1 MNFVTKEDLFHF
13 KEQLLEDVRKLF
25 ETFSKKEFV
34 LDQEGYK
41 TKHVRKLLAC
51 CYNTVQ
57 SLRVSGKLRWKKIGG
72 TVYYNK
78 EDVQKMVNDGFK

>member
-1 MNFVTKEDLFHF
+1 MNFVTKEDLFLF
-13 KEQLLEDVRKLF
+13 REQLLDDIRKLL
-25 ETFSKKEFV
+25 ETFSKREFV

-41 TKHVRKLLAC
+41 TKHVRKLLGC

-57 SLRVSGKLRWKKIGG
+57 SLRVAGKLRWKKIGG

-78 EDVQKMVNDGFK
+78 EDVQNLVNDGFE